1 MQPKWVIKLRII
13 LWVILAVAVIWLL
26 DRAIVPSGKV
36 SYVYDFKKD
45 SRFIYNLT
53 PKERVATVDGL
64 SNKIIG
70 DPVYFSLRTP
80 RKFETAKLTISYQT
94 VGAEHCSAP
103 TCLPIV
109 EAGILA
115 DKIVWR
121 YDLQPIENKIIN
133 RLSMVWPVIY
143 GQDGTMLL
151 QRDASTT
158 STGSSQ
164 ASSAQVKKY
173 NTIDEFLKNLPDS
186 SQIAAY
192 NYNLKTKYNLP
203 DYKAGKQENKI
214 DYKLR
219 GAYQFYTYIKNEDLN
234 WQFNFSDLNLN
245 KDSDPIDVNLYYE
258 QGLIASRHLDDTGPG
273 SPSTGSGQGDNG
285 QTVNRG
291 SISLDEANLPE
302 GIYRIE
308 LHVNDDIVTNQIITK
323 QTKLAFI
330 NKIWVTGEAKD
341 VNLVTD
347 TLSVSAQTQSPASLQ
362 NIKIGDKDLD
372 LAETYKQYSQ
382 TTSGK
387 ITTIKLLK
395 ADVVLA
401 GDGVFSFNQE
411 SLINPSLKKVDQN
424 FDLNQSGINYIIAR
438 YTSPQWQNQWQVSQ
452 AEFDLTKAYTEF
464 GKYTFLIS
472 VPGLK
477 ADDQDSDAI
486 LLKEIRVDLQG
497 KSLWQKIGEV
507 ISKK

>member
-13 LWVILAVAVIWLL
+13 LWVILAIVVIWLV
-26 DRAIVPSGKV
+26 DRAIVPSGQV

-53 PKERVATVDGL
+53 PKERVATVDDL

-80 RKFETAKLTISYQT
+80 RKFETAKLTLVYEIEE
-94 VGAEHCSAP
+94 AK
-103 TCLPIV
+103 LPSGSLASIPII
-109 EAGILA
+109 EAGVLA

-121 YDLQPIENKIIN
+121 YDLKPMENKIIDQ
-133 RLSMVWPVIY
+133 LSTVWPVIY
-143 GQDGTMLL
+143 GSNGEILL
-151 QRDASTT
+151 QRPAAT
-158 STGSSQ
+158 
-164 ASSAQVKKY
+164 SSAQAKKY
-173 NTIDEFLKNLPDS
+173 NTVDEFLKNLPDS

-192 NYNLKTKYNLP
+192 NYTLKTKYKLP
-203 DYKAGKQENKI
+203 DYQASKQENKI
-214 DYKLR
+214 DYQLR
-219 GAYQFYTYIKNEDLN
+219 GAYQFYTYIKNEILDY
-234 WQFNFSDLNLN
+234 QFDFTDLNLN
-245 KDSDPIDVNLYYE
+245 KDGDPIEINLYYE
-258 QGLIASRHLDDTGPG
+258 QGLIASRRFNDTGPG
-273 SPSTGSGQGDNG
+273 GDTGQALS
-285 QTVNRG
+285 RG
-291 SISLDEANLPE
+291 KIDFNVPNLPE

-308 LHVNDDIVTNQIITK
+308 LHVNDDIVTKQIITK

-330 NKIWVTGEAKD
+330 NKIWLTGEAKD

-347 TLSVSAQTQSPASLQ
+347 SLAVSAQTQNPASLQ
-362 NIKIGDKDLD
+362 IVKIGDKDLD

-382 TTSGK
+382 TTGK
-387 ITTIKLLK
+387 NISLIKLAK

-401 GDGVFSFNQE
+401 GDGVFSFSQE
-411 SLINPSLKKVDQN
+411 SLINPALKKVDQK

-438 YTSPQWQNQWQVSQ
+438 YTNPQWQNQWQVSQ

-472 VPGLK
+472 LPGLK
-477 ADDQDSDAI
+477 ADDQVNDAV
-486 LLKEIRVDLQG
+486 LLKEIRIDLTG
-497 KSLWQKIGEV
+497 KSLWQKIREV